1 MHLYLIC
8 HKTELTHCFSRQKE
22 KKRNKYNDQVNVKCD
37 YTISYWGFPSSPLTF
52 EVFEVTF
59 LWKLIINL
67 SKVFFL
73 QVVRAVN
80 VKGRQIRTED
90 KSCLPEARCL

>member
-1 MHLYLIC
+1 MHLYLRC
-8 HKTELTHCFSRQKE
+8 HKTELTHCFSRQK
-22 KKRNKYNDQVNVKCD
+22 KKNKQNDEVNVKCD
-37 YTISYWGFPSSPLTF
+37 YTISYWGFPSSALTF

-67 SKVFFL
+67 FKVFFL
-73 QVVRAVN
+73 QVARAVN
-80 VKGRQIRTED
+80 VKGKQIRIED